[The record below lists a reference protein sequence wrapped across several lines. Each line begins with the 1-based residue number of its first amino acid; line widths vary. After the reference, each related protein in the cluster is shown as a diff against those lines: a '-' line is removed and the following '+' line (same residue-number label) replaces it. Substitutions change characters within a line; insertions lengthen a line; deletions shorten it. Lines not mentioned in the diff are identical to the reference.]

1 MLVARDGRR
10 GEWELLFSEYRIS
23 AVEDGNVL
31 EMNISDGC
39 TTV

>member
-1 MLVARDGRR
+1 MLAARDGRR
-10 GEWELLFSEYRIS
+10 GKWELLSSEYRIS

-31 EMNISDGC
+31 EMSSDGC